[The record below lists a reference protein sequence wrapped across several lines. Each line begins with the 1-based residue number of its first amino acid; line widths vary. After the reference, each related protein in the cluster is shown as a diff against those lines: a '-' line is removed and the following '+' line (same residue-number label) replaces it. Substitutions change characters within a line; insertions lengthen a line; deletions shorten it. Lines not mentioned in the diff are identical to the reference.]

1 MRLLES
7 GEDYLETIYILAK
20 KGPVRAIDIVNEL
33 NYSKPSVSIAMK
45 KLKENGYIEIN
56 NSNITLTSIGY
67 DIAHRVYERHQIISK
82 ALINLGV
89 SKDVALIDACKIEH
103 DLSEESF
110 NAIKN
115 HLEKNWKDK

>member
-7 GEDYLETIYILAK
+7 GEDYLETILILSK
-20 KGPVRAIDIVNEL
+20 KGNVRAIDIVNEL

-56 NSNITLTSIGY
+56 NSNITLTDQGFK
-67 DIAHRVYERHQIISK
+67 IAKNVYERHEIISE
-82 ALINLGV
+82 ALIKLGV
-89 SKDVALIDACKIEH
+89 KKETALIDACKIEH

-110 NAIKN
+110 IAIKN
-115 HLEKNWKDK
+115 FLKNK